1 MIKEIVMS
9 LEKINKKLNDIS
21 QENKEKQVNLQAQLI
36 AEDEEAAYWNHIT
49 NMQNDID
56 KYNDSDGPWFWE
68 TK

>member
-1 MIKEIVMS
+1 MIKENVMCVETVNAE
-9 LEKINKKLNDIS
+9 LDILA
-21 QENKEKQVNLQAQLI
+21 QENKEKQANLQAQLI